1 MRQEFLRTGGLEFL
15 SISKVIDYDSL
26 SKFIKEEFLK
36 NKLSSEELNEKI
48 VELNSR
54 LEELKLIEKNKEEEY
69 SMRQKQIAMYL
80 ECRRSF
86 FGRIRYYFKGK
97 KDIKEFKEDKAQ
109 VQKSE
114 DENEDTDQLIYETR
128 EYYTIENLMDVTKIL
143 DRIENQIKNVTFDIN
158 ALERSIDRLTKK
170 NQNAK
175 NYIDTIEEHKK
186 SIFEFWSFVNKDN
199 VLRIK

>member
-1 MRQEFLRTGGLEFL
+1 MQRTGGLEFL
-15 SISKVIDYDSL
+15 SGSKLIDYDSL

-69 SMRQKQIAMYL
+69 AIRQKQIAIYL
-80 ECRRSF
+80 ECKKSF
-86 FGRIRYYFKGK
+86 FGRIRYYFKKK
-97 KDIKEFKEDKAQ
+97 KDIKESTEDKEQ
-109 VQKSE
+109 VQKIE
-114 DENEDTDQLIYETR
+114 EENVDPEQLIYETR
-128 EYYTIENLMDVTKIL
+128 EYYTIENLIDITKIL
-143 DRIENQIKNVTFDIN
+143 DRIENQIKNVTLDIN
-158 ALERSIDRLTKK
+158 ALERSVDRLTRK

-186 SIFEFWSFVNKDN
+186 SIFEFWSFVNKDD
-199 VLRIK
+199 VLRTK

>member
-1 MRQEFLRTGGLEFL
+1 MLRTGGLEFL
-15 SISKVIDYDSL
+15 SGSKIIDYDSL

-69 SMRQKQIAMYL
+69 AIRQKQIAIYL
-80 ECRRSF
+80 ECRKSF
-86 FGRIRYYFKGK
+86 FGRIRYYFKKK
-97 KDIKEFKEDKAQ
+97 KDIKESKEDKEQ
-109 VQKSE
+109 VQKIE
-114 DENEDTDQLIYETR
+114 EENVDPEQLIYETR
-128 EYYTIENLMDVTKIL
+128 EYYTIENLIDITKIL
-143 DRIENQIKNVTFDIN
+143 DRIENQIKNVTLDIN
-158 ALERSIDRLTKK
+158 ALERSVDRLTRK

>member
-1 MRQEFLRTGGLEFL
+1 MQRTGGLEFL
-15 SISKVIDYDSL
+15 SRSKLIDYDSL

-69 SMRQKQIAMYL
+69 AIRQKQIAIYL
-80 ECRRSF
+80 ECKKSF
-86 FGRIRYYFKGK
+86 FGRIRYYFKKK
-97 KDIKEFKEDKAQ
+97 KDIKESKEDKEQ
-109 VQKSE
+109 VQRIE
-114 DENEDTDQLIYETR
+114 EENVDPEQLIYETK
-128 EYYTIENLMDVTKIL
+128 EYYTIENLIDITKIL
-143 DRIENQIKNVTFDIN
+143 DRIENQIKNVTLDIN
-158 ALERSIDRLTKK
+158 AVERSVDRLTRK

-186 SIFEFWSFVNKDN
+186 SIFEFWNFVNKDN

>member
-1 MRQEFLRTGGLEFL
+1 MLRTGGLEFL
-15 SISKVIDYDSL
+15 SGSKLIDYDSL

-69 SMRQKQIAMYL
+69 AIRQKQIAIYL
-80 ECRRSF
+80 ECKKSF
-86 FGRIRYYFKGK
+86 FGRIRYYFKKK
-97 KDIKEFKEDKAQ
+97 KDIKESKEDKEQ

-114 DENEDTDQLIYETR
+114 EENVDSEQLIYETR
-128 EYYTIENLMDVTKIL
+128 EYYTIENLIDITKIL
-143 DRIENQIKNVTFDIN
+143 DRIENQIKNVTLDIN
-158 ALERSIDRLTKK
+158 ALERSVDRLTRK

-186 SIFEFWSFVNKDN
+186 SIFEFWNFVNKDN

>member
-1 MRQEFLRTGGLEFL
+1 MLRTGGLEFL
-15 SISKVIDYDSL
+15 SGSKLIDYDSL

-69 SMRQKQIAMYL
+69 AIRQKQIAMYL
-80 ECRRSF
+80 ECRKSF
-86 FGRIRYYFKGK
+86 FGRIRYYFKKK
-97 KDIKEFKEDKAQ
+97 KDIKESKEDKEQ
-109 VQKSE
+109 VQRIE
-114 DENEDTDQLIYETR
+114 EENVDPEQLIYETK
-128 EYYTIENLMDVTKIL
+128 EYYTIENLIDITKIL
-143 DRIENQIKNVTFDIN
+143 DRIENQIKNVTLDIN
-158 ALERSIDRLTKK
+158 ALERSVDRLTRK

-186 SIFEFWSFVNKDN
+186 SIFEFWNFVNKDN

>member
-1 MRQEFLRTGGLEFL
+1 MLRTGGLEFL
-15 SISKVIDYDSL
+15 SGSKLIDYDSL

-69 SMRQKQIAMYL
+69 AIRQKQIAIYL
-80 ECRRSF
+80 ECKKSF
-86 FGRIRYYFKGK
+86 FGRIRYYFKKK
-97 KDIKEFKEDKAQ
+97 KDIKESKEDKEQ
-109 VQKSE
+109 VQRIE
-114 DENEDTDQLIYETR
+114 EENVDPEQLIYETK
-128 EYYTIENLMDVTKIL
+128 EYYTIENLIDITKIL
-143 DRIENQIKNVTFDIN
+143 DRIENQIKNVTLDIN
-158 ALERSIDRLTKK
+158 ALERSVDRLTRK

-186 SIFEFWSFVNKDN
+186 SIFEFWNFVNKDN

>member
-1 MRQEFLRTGGLEFL
+1 MLRTGGLEFL
-15 SISKVIDYDSL
+15 SGSKLIDYDSL

-69 SMRQKQIAMYL
+69 AIRQKQIAMYL
-80 ECRRSF
+80 ECRKSF
-86 FGRIRYYFKGK
+86 FGRIRYYFKKK
-97 KDIKEFKEDKAQ
+97 KDIKESTEDEKK
-109 VQKSE
+109 VQKIEE
-114 DENEDTDQLIYETR
+114 DVDKEQLIYETR
-128 EYYTIENLMDVTKIL
+128 EYYTIENLIDITKIL
-143 DRIENQIKNVTFDIN
+143 DRIENQIKNVTLDIN
-158 ALERSIDRLTKK
+158 ALERSVDRLTRK

>member
-1 MRQEFLRTGGLEFL
+1 MLRTGGLEFL
-15 SISKVIDYDSL
+15 SGSKLIDYDSL

-69 SMRQKQIAMYL
+69 AIRQKQIAIYL
-80 ECRRSF
+80 ECKKSF
-86 FGRIRYYFKGK
+86 FGRIRYYFKKK
-97 KDIKEFKEDKAQ
+97 KDIKESKEDKEQ
-109 VQKSE
+109 VQKIEEENVDSE
-114 DENEDTDQLIYETR
+114 QLIYETR
-128 EYYTIENLMDVTKIL
+128 EYYTIENLIDITKIL
-143 DRIENQIKNVTFDIN
+143 DRIENQIKNVTLDIN
-158 ALERSIDRLTKK
+158 ALERSVDRLTRK

>member
-1 MRQEFLRTGGLEFL
+1 MQRTGGLEFL
-15 SISKVIDYDSL
+15 SGSKIIDYDSL

-54 LEELKLIEKNKEEEY
+54 LDELKLIEKNKEEEY
-69 SMRQKQIAMYL
+69 NMRQRQIAIYL
-80 ECRRSF
+80 ECKKSF
-86 FGRIRYYFKGK
+86 FGRIRYYFRKK
-97 KDIKEFKEDKAQ
+97 KDIKESKEDEKK
-109 VQKSE
+109 VQKVEEE
-114 DENEDTDQLIYETR
+114 DVDKEQLIYETK
-128 EYYTIENLMDVTKIL
+128 EYYTIENLIDITKIL
-143 DRIENQIKNVTFDIN
+143 DRIENQIKNVTLDIS
-158 ALERSIDRLTKK
+158 ALERSVDRLTRK

-199 VLRIK
+199 VLRTK

>member
-1 MRQEFLRTGGLEFL
+1 MTGGLEFL
-15 SISKVIDYDSL
+15 AGSKLIDYDSL

-69 SMRQKQIAMYL
+69 AIRQKQIAIYL
-80 ECRRSF
+80 ECKKSF
-86 FGRIRYYFKGK
+86 FGRIRYYFKKK
-97 KDIKEFKEDKAQ
+97 KDIKESKEDKEQ

-114 DENEDTDQLIYETR
+114 EENVDSEQLIYETR
-128 EYYTIENLMDVTKIL
+128 EYYTIENLIDITKIL
-143 DRIENQIKNVTFDIN
+143 DRIENQIKNVTLDIN
-158 ALERSIDRLTKK
+158 ALERSVDRLTRK

-186 SIFEFWSFVNKDN
+186 SIFEFWNFVNKDN

>member
-1 MRQEFLRTGGLEFL
+1 MLRTGGLEFL
-15 SISKVIDYDSL
+15 SGSKIIDYDSL

-54 LEELKLIEKNKEEEY
+54 LDELKLIEKNKEEEY
-69 SMRQKQIAMYL
+69 NMRQRQIAIYL
-80 ECRRSF
+80 ECKKSF
-86 FGRIRYYFKGK
+86 FGRIRYYFRKK
-97 KDIKEFKEDKAQ
+97 KDIKESKEDEKK
-109 VQKSE
+109 VQKVEEE
-114 DENEDTDQLIYETR
+114 DVDKEQLIYETK
-128 EYYTIENLMDVTKIL
+128 EYYTIENLIDITKIL
-143 DRIENQIKNVTFDIN
+143 DRIENQIKNVTLDIS
-158 ALERSIDRLTKK
+158 ALERSVDRLTRK

>member
-1 MRQEFLRTGGLEFL
+1 MLRIGGLEFL
-15 SISKVIDYDSL
+15 SGSKLIDYDSL

-69 SMRQKQIAMYL
+69 AIRQKQIAMYL
-80 ECRRSF
+80 ECRKSF
-86 FGRIRYYFKGK
+86 FGRIRYYFKKK
-97 KDIKEFKEDKAQ
+97 KDIKESTEDEKK
-109 VQKSE
+109 VQKIE
-114 DENEDTDQLIYETR
+114 EENVDKEQLIYETR
-128 EYYTIENLMDVTKIL
+128 EYYTIENLIDITKIL
-143 DRIENQIKNVTFDIN
+143 DRIENQIKNVTLDIN
-158 ALERSIDRLTKK
+158 ALERSVDRLTRK

>member
-1 MRQEFLRTGGLEFL
+1 MLKTGGLEFL
-15 SISKVIDYDSL
+15 SGSKLIDYDSL

-54 LEELKLIEKNKEEEY
+54 LDELKLIEKNKEEEY
-69 SMRQKQIAMYL
+69 AIRQKQIAIYL
-80 ECRRSF
+80 ECRKSF
-86 FGRIRYYFKGK
+86 FGRIRYYFRKK
-97 KDIKEFKEDKAQ
+97 KDIKESKEDEKK
-109 VQKSE
+109 VQKIEE
-114 DENEDTDQLIYETR
+114 DVDKEQLIYETR
-128 EYYTIENLMDVTKIL
+128 EYYTIENLIDITKIL
-143 DRIENQIKNVTFDIN
+143 DRIENQIKNVTLDIN
-158 ALERSIDRLTKK
+158 ALERSVDRLTRK

-186 SIFEFWSFVNKDN
+186 SIFEFWSFVNNDD

>member
-1 MRQEFLRTGGLEFL
+1 MLRTGGLEFL
-15 SISKVIDYDSL
+15 SGSKLIDYDSL

-69 SMRQKQIAMYL
+69 AIRQKQIAMYL
-80 ECRRSF
+80 ECRKSF
-86 FGRIRYYFKGK
+86 FGRIRYYFKKK
-97 KDIKEFKEDKAQ
+97 KDIKESKEDKEQ
-109 VQKSE
+109 VQRIE
-114 DENEDTDQLIYETR
+114 EENVDPEQLIYETR
-128 EYYTIENLMDVTKIL
+128 EYYTIENLIDITKIL
-143 DRIENQIKNVTFDIN
+143 DRIENQIKNVTLDIN
-158 ALERSIDRLTKK
+158 ALERSVDRLTRK

-186 SIFEFWSFVNKDN
+186 SIFEFWNFVNKDN

>member
-1 MRQEFLRTGGLEFL
+1 MTGGLEFL
-15 SISKVIDYDSL
+15 AGSKLIDYDSL

-69 SMRQKQIAMYL
+69 SIRQKQIAMYL
-80 ECRRSF
+80 ECRKSF
-86 FGRIRYYFKGK
+86 FGRIRYYFKKK
-97 KDIKEFKEDKAQ
+97 KDIKESTKDEKK
-109 VQKSE
+109 VQKVE
-114 DENEDTDQLIYETR
+114 EETVDTEQLIYETK
-128 EYYTIENLMDVTKIL
+128 EYYTIENLIDITKIL
-143 DRIENQIKNVTFDIN
+143 DRIENQIKNVTLDIN
-158 ALERSIDRLTKK
+158 ALERSVDRLTRK

-186 SIFEFWSFVNKDN
+186 SIFEFWNFVNKDN
-199 VLRIK
+199 ILRIK

>member
-1 MRQEFLRTGGLEFL
+1 MLRTGGLEFL
-15 SISKVIDYDSL
+15 SGSKLIDYDSL

-69 SMRQKQIAMYL
+69 AIRQKQIAMYL
-80 ECRRSF
+80 ECRKSF
-86 FGRIRYYFKGK
+86 FGRIRYYFKKK
-97 KDIKEFKEDKAQ
+97 KDIKESKEDKEQ
-109 VQKSE
+109 VQKIEEENVDSE
-114 DENEDTDQLIYETR
+114 QLIYETR
-128 EYYTIENLMDVTKIL
+128 EYYTIENLIDITKIL
-143 DRIENQIKNVTFDIN
+143 DRIENQIKNVTLDIN
-158 ALERSIDRLTKK
+158 ALERSVDRLTRK

-186 SIFEFWSFVNKDN
+186 SIFEFWNFVNKDN

>member
-1 MRQEFLRTGGLEFL
+1 MLRTGGLEFL
-15 SISKVIDYDSL
+15 SGSKLIDYDSL

-69 SMRQKQIAMYL
+69 AIRQKQIAMYL
-80 ECRRSF
+80 ECRKSF
-86 FGRIRYYFKGK
+86 FGRIRYYFKKK
-97 KDIKEFKEDKAQ
+97 KDIKESKEDKEQ

-114 DENEDTDQLIYETR
+114 EENVDSEQLIYETR
-128 EYYTIENLMDVTKIL
+128 EYYTIENLIDITKIL
-143 DRIENQIKNVTFDIN
+143 DRIENQIKNVTLDIN
-158 ALERSIDRLTKK
+158 ALERSVDRLTRK

-186 SIFEFWSFVNKDN
+186 SIFEFWNFVNKDN